1 MEMLRKRGSS
11 KTNNL
16 KDSESIPLDP
26 VLTRKKKPASPHHTV
41 DEPLCPAPSIIKVHS
56 GSSVVKKEHKHVP
69 RLSLQTLDGLEHISS
84 SSSSSLVTPN
94 TMDRFMSS
102 VKNTKIIDDCP
113 GKLTSNGTRVE
124 VSTSGE
130 DSRSNCVKSPNEVD
144 EPYEKYKDGL
154 RRKNKKSFQDVQFC
168 FICDSRTPDLQHNP
182 CIERTGMRFDS
193 TGEFTTVY
201 KQIFCCDECYT
212 IIQNTKE
219 SNTNYNVIIRS
230 TQALDYY

>member
-1 MEMLRKRGSS
+1 MELLRKRGSS

-16 KDSESIPLDP
+16 KASESIPLDP
-26 VLTRKKKPASPHHTV
+26 VLTRKKKSGSHTV

-56 GSSVVKKEHKHVP
+56 GSSVVKKEHVP
-69 RLSLQTLDGLEHISS
+69 RLSLQSLDGLEYISS
-84 SSSSSLVTPN
+84 SSSCSLVTPN
-94 TMDRFMSS
+94 TMDRLMSS
-102 VKNTKIIDDCP
+102 VKKTKIIDDCP
-113 GKLTSNGTRVE
+113 GKLTSNNSTREE

-130 DSRSNCVKSPNEVD
+130 DSRFNCVKSPNEVG
-144 EPYEKYKDGL
+144 EPYEKYKDGS

-182 CIERTGMRFDS
+182 CIERTGMRFES

-219 SNTNYNVIIRS
+219 SNTTYNVIIMS
-230 TQALDYY
+230 IQALDYY